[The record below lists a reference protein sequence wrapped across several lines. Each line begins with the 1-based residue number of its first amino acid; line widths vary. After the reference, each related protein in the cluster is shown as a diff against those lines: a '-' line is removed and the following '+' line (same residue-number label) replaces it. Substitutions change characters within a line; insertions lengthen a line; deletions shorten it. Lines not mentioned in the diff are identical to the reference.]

1 MCFVATERLFATE
14 IVTLAQTSQ
23 SFLGNSFRGGLLNGV
38 GTIESGIAGVLVKLD
53 GNDARPSGG
62 LRGHHGG
69 KGLEKVFS
77 DTLA

>member
-23 SFLGNSFRGGLLNGV
+23 GFLGNSFRGGLLSGV
-38 GTIESGIAGVLVKLD
+38 GAIEGGVPGVLVKLD
-53 GNDARPSGG
+53 GNDTGSSRG

-69 KGLEKVFS
+69 EGLKKVAS
-77 DTLA
+77 DALA